1 MIEDGWRM
9 QFYALICKLVM
20 YRPLQKNLSKWKQYR
35 PDFYTHKHFGK
46 PYSCLYDL
54 KELSVNAMHFL
65 FQKHG
70 PREARWPFVCIE
82 TCALIR

>member
-1 MIEDGWRM
+1 M

-20 YRPLQKNLSKWKQYR
+20 YRPLQKNQRNENSIA
-35 PDFYTHKHFGK
+35 PISIHKHFGK

-65 FQKHG
+65 FQKRG